1 MIRNIQ
7 FTDLEQLLLKIGF
20 TKVPTTGSQ
29 QVYQS
34 SSSGAL
40 IVLPAYE
47 QQAYVQPVHLV
58 AVRRVLI
65 ENDLINTNT
74 FDSFLEK
81 VAS

>member
-7 FTDLEQLLLKIGF
+7 FTDLEQLLLKIDF
-20 TKVPTTGSQ
+20 TKVSTTGNQ

-40 IVLPAYE
+40 IILPAYE
-47 QQAYVQPVHLV
+47 PQAYVQPVHLV
-58 AVRRVLI
+58 AVRRVLL
-65 ENDLINTNT
+65 ENGLINMNT